1 MGLKWFRLNEKVQ
14 FSIIVASVIAVL
26 VGFLPN
32 YESMIYA
39 KTEFV
44 GDFEAQNHIGYPARK
59 DVPELTSR
67 EEVLKKGKGY
77 TLVVDAKS
85 IKPLHIYLW
94 LSDHSFP
101 TSAFQRFLNRD
112 ENQKAVG
119 QLFSVVLKN
128 GDTMIVL
135 LDDYAVKLPRSG
147 KVRLPIGKTE
157 KMKGKPLEYLEERYD
172 FSEDEMAYYIDMAG
186 SWRKSKIAEEIETVR
201 IFVFMLT
208 FIIAVIGTYILTEKL
223 ERKERERADKRRESE
238 RGN

>member
-1 MGLKWFRLNEKVQ
+1 MGLKFRLNEKVQ
-14 FSIIVASVIAVL
+14 FSIIVASVFAVL

-39 KTEFV
+39 QTEPV
-44 GDFEAQNHIGYPARK
+44 GYFEAQNRVGYPAGR
-59 DVPELTSR
+59 DVPELASR
-67 EEVLKKGKGY
+67 EEILKKGKGY

-94 LSDHSFP
+94 LSDHSFT

-112 ENQKAVG
+112 ENKNAVG
-119 QLFSVVLKN
+119 QLFSVVLEN

-147 KVRLPIGKTE
+147 KVKLPIGKTE
-157 KMKGKPLEYLEERYD
+157 KMKGKPLEYLEEKYD
-172 FSEDEMAYYIDMAG
+172 FSEAEMAYYVDMAG
-186 SWRKSKIAEEIETVR
+186 SWRKSKIAGGIETVR

-208 FIIAVIGTYILTEKL
+208 FMIAVIGTYILIEKI
-223 ERKERERADKRRESE
+223 ERKERERAVKRRE
-238 RGN
+238 G

>member
-14 FSIIVASVIAVL
+14 FSIIVAAVFAVL

-39 KTEFV
+39 QTEFV
-44 GDFEAQNHIGYPARK
+44 GDFEAQNRVGYPARK

-67 EEVLKKGKGY
+67 EEILTKGKGF
-77 TLVVDAKS
+77 TLVVDAKN

-94 LSDHSFP
+94 LSDRSIP
-101 TSAFQRFLNRD
+101 ASAFERFLNRD
-112 ENQKAVG
+112 DNKNAVG

-172 FSEDEMAYYIDMAG
+172 FSEDELAYYVDMAG
-186 SWRKSKIAEEIETVR
+186 SWRKSKIAEGIETVR
-201 IFVFMLT
+201 IFFFMLT
-208 FIIAVIGTYILTEKL
+208 FIIAVVGTYFVTDKI
-223 ERKERERADKRRESE
+223 ERKERELAEKRRE
-238 RGN
+238 G